1 MSKAQIALPMYL
13 GAADAVQTLWSV
25 LREALVLKGLQQL
38 PEYISWPQDL
48 HAHWRAPDL
57 LLSQTCGYPLTHAL
71 QGQVQLLGCFRYAA
85 PGCEGIYCRSVLIAR
100 EESAHL
106 ALEDFRNRRVAFNA
120 RDSQSGY
127 NALRALVAPLA
138 QGGAFFGH
146 TLETGSHRLSVDAVR
161 EGRADLAA
169 IDCVTYAALARY
181 TPLATQGLRIIAT
194 TEDYPGLPLITA
206 QGTSKTEIA
215 LMQSSLRS
223 LMNSAQATPVL
234 QALNILG
241 FEVPEPGVYQR
252 CVDMR
257 ETAQA
262 LGYPLLA

>member
-1 MSKAQIALPMYL
+1 MTARLASLPMYL
-13 GAADAVQTLWSV
+13 ANRNAVATLWDL
-25 LREALVLKGLQQL
+25 LRQNLAEAGLQRL
-38 PEYISWPQDL
+38 PQALRWPPDYP
-48 HAHWRAPDL
+48 AHWLDPNL
-57 LLSQTCGYPLTHAL
+57 LISQTCGYPFTDDLA
-71 QGQVQLLGCFRYAA
+71 GKVQLLGAFAYDA
-85 PGCEGIYCRSVLIAR
+85 PQCSGIACRSVLVAR
-100 EESAHL
+100 TEHGHL
-106 ALEDFRNRRVAFNA
+106 GLEGFHGLRAAFNA
-120 RDSQSGY
+120 PNSQSGY
-127 NALRALVAPLA
+127 NAFRALVAPLA
-138 QGGAFFGH
+138 TQGRFFASAV
-146 TLETGSHRLSVDAVR
+146 ETGGHSESVDAVR